1 MAVLFESSRCVWLF
15 NRGIVTLFSFG
26 RRDVA
31 DGLQQ
36 PAIVDP
42 IRPFQHCERDRLERP
57 PRPVRMDD
65 LGLIETV
72 DGLSEHIVV
81 AVANASNRRPDT
93 RLRQAFGIIA
103 T

>member
-1 MAVLFESSRCVWLF
+1 MLPMGSSSRRLLIQSAHSSIA
-15 NRGIVTLFSFG
+15 NATASN
-26 RRDVA
+26 
-31 DGLQQ
+31 
-36 PAIVDP
+36 
-42 IRPFQHCERDRLERP
+42 DRLERP
-57 PRPVRMDD
+57 PRPARMDD

>member
-1 MAVLFESSRCVWLF
+1 
-15 NRGIVTLFSFG
+15 
-26 RRDVA
+26 
-31 DGLQQ
+31 
-36 PAIVDP
+36 
-42 IRPFQHCERDRLERP
+42 
-57 PRPVRMDD
+57 MDD